1 MLESVARQSKVLKE
15 MLDTCVTV
23 QPEHINDSIMETELA
38 KETRREV
45 EEEVPLPTIHSD
57 HLKIVVRSEN
67 CFHDA
72 DFWQDPL
79 LHISA
84 SIVHCLL
91 LTCALCMSRHGWID
105 VIIRQPSMAWV
116 AKCNLRCKISTDR
129 R

>member
-1 MLESVARQSKVLKE
+1 MARQSKVLKE

-23 QPEHINDSIMETELA
+23 QPELINDSIMETELA
-38 KETRREV
+38 KDKRREL

-72 DFWQDPL
+72 DFWHDPL

-84 SIVHCLL
+84 SIVHHLL
-91 LTCALCMSRHGWID
+91 LTCA
-105 VIIRQPSMAWV
+105 
-116 AKCNLRCKISTDR
+116 
-129 R
+129 